1 MYILGKKYSPIPQN
15 KNFFFKIEKGDW
27 SSSVNILFHHHETT
41 NMLFLFA
48 ILKSYALKDEHA
60 IKFILTMSQIEKN
73 DKKTF
78 TYTKVSI
85 NKIKRMDFLDF
96 IDFYDNLQDKEY
108 EYIATHKFYGFR
120 ILFFNESIFWQKNL
134 IYPIYPWVNFIH
146 HNIIDKNLKY
156 LDKFYNLK

>member
-1 MYILGKKYSPIPQN
+1 
-15 KNFFFKIEKGDW
+15 
-27 SSSVNILFHHHETT
+27 
-41 NMLFLFA
+41 MLFLFA

-120 ILFFNESIFWQKNL
+120 ILFFNESIF
-134 IYPIYPWVNFIH
+134 
-146 HNIIDKNLKY
+146 
-156 LDKFYNLK
+156 